1 MSKNNKP
8 NIWSPF
14 FMNEFKKWM
23 DNHEK
28 QVNDISVG
36 KHVGTNLDIRHLI
49 ERMDC
54 VEVEND
60 TIDLAK
66 YFLKKGGIVRDNAKE
81 TVFIKTKKGSF
92 YLPKSDVYETDL

>member
-28 QVNDISVG
+28 HMSDILIG

-60 TIDLAK
+60 TISLARH
-66 YFLKKGGIVRDNAKE
+66 FIKKGGIVKENTQE

-92 YLPKSDVYETDL
+92 YLPKEDVYETEV